1 MQPPV
6 INIFEKAAKKAGKIL
21 SRDFGEIEN
30 LQIQSKSLGD
40 FVTNADL
47 KVEEVL
53 IHTLKYYY
61 PSASFITEEKGRI
74 EGERETIVI
83 DPIDGTSNFIH
94 GIPLVAIVIGKI
106 VNKEITDGIIYNPI
120 LDEFFWTSKGKGA
133 WCNNKRLRVSKR
145 DILADS
151 VIGIGIPHANRT
163 YENYLDEIEQITT
176 KCSGLRRMGAAA
188 IDLAYVASGKLDAF
202 WERNLNLWDV
212 SSGVLLVREAGGKV
226 TEPSGNSWNL
236 LSKDILASNSNLHK
250 IIQENLTKSNFTLD
264 QD

>member
-53 IHTLKYYY
+53 INTLKYYY
-61 PSASFITEEKGRI
+61 PSASFITEERGRI
-74 EGERETIVI
+74 QGQGETIVI

-94 GIPLVAIVIGKI
+94 GIPLVSIVIGKV
-106 VNKEITDGIIYNPI
+106 VNKEITDGIIYNPV
-120 LDEFFWTSKGKGA
+120 LDEFFWASKGKGA

-145 DILADS
+145 QKLIDCL
-151 VIGIGIPHANRT
+151 IGTGIPNGDRT
-163 YENYLDEIEQITT
+163 YENYLEQINSVT
-176 KCSGLRRMGAAA
+176 KNCAGLRRIGSAS
-188 IDLAYVASGKLDAF
+188 IDLAYVAAGKLDGF
-202 WERNLNLWDV
+202 WEKNLNIWDV
-212 SSGVLLVREAGGKV
+212 SAGVLLIREAGGKV
-226 TEPSGNSWNL
+226 TEPDGNDWTIN
-236 LSKDILASNSNLHK
+236 SKDILASNLFIHSKL
-250 IIQENLTKSNFTLD
+250 QEKLTLL
-264 QD
+264 